1 VLALAASSALFMSS
15 APIEIHHLR
24 LFIAGSASH
33 ATMVGGVP
41 RQCRVRLDRKR
52 VQNSV
57 QYTPAPRRRTAV
69 RGTEPFLCAGAPL
82 TTGASCTLFSWFAR
96 PGDGGPGEP
105 LCPVLTHMASD
116 HGARLTR
123 TAPPSLPRF
132 THHTGSRACHTDAEP
147 ALRGAEQPHVLKLPP
162 AQQLFFAHPHLPPW
176 SRVWTT
182 TS

>member
-1 VLALAASSALFMSS
+1 VRCSCLARRLKFTTHAFSLRAVHRMQRWLAACLDSVASVS
-15 APIEIHHLR
+15 IEN
-24 LFIAGSASH
+24 ASKSRPS
-33 ATMVGGVP
+33 T
-41 RQCRVRLDRKR
+41 L
-52 VQNSV
+52 
-57 QYTPAPRRRTAV
+57 RRRTAV